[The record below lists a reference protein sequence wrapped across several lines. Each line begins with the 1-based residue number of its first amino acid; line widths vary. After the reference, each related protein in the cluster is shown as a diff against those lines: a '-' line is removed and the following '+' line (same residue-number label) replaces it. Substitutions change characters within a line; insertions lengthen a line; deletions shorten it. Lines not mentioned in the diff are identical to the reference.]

1 MRQESPREVCSAF
14 SSQLGWMAAVWGEQ
28 GLKRLVFGYRSR
40 NAALQGAGRQQSC
53 GVLDEK
59 MAGLVERLCQFA
71 GGQEDDFQDVSVDLS
86 QCTVFQ
92 RTVLQECR
100 KIERGHVLSY
110 GDLASRAGYPR
121 AARAVGRV
129 MSTNQVSLII
139 PCHRVVAAGGVLG
152 GYSAPD
158 GLDMKRR
165 LLQMEGALHRP
176 VDSGS
181 RR

>member
-86 QCTVFQ
+86 QRTVFQ
-92 RTVLQECR
+92 RLCCKSAVRLSGDTCLATATWHLAR
-100 KIERGHVLSY
+100 ISAGSARRGTRHVDQPS
-110 GDLASRAGYPR
+110 LADHPVSPCCGGGWR
-121 AARAVGRV
+121 VGW
-129 MSTNQVSLII
+129 
-139 PCHRVVAAGGVLG
+139 
-152 GYSAPD
+152 
-158 GLDMKRR
+158 
-165 LLQMEGALHRP
+165 LLRT
-176 VDSGS
+176 
-181 RR
+181 